1 MNLNPIL
8 IVGADNIGKL
18 ALEIFKSNEIVIY
31 GFLDEDKAKHE
42 QEIDHI
48 PILGSPDDDG
58 FLKLIGKKCDVFV
71 ASDDSKY
78 KYKIVEMLQER
89 RKVMPVNAIHSNNH
103 LSSTLVLGHGNLL
116 NNGVSLGTFVEVGNH
131 NIFHTNAIIE
141 AEAYIG
147 SYVQIGAG
155 SIIGT
160 KATIEDNVFI
170 GTGAVIVAG
179 VKIGAGA
186 RIGAGSVVVENIKPN
201 TTVFGNPAKVVA

>member
-1 MNLNPIL
+1 MSINPVL
-8 IVGADNIGKL
+8 IVGTDTIGKI
-18 ALEIFKSNEIVIY
+18 ALEIFKSNEIVVY
-31 GFLDEDKAKHE
+31 GFLDEDKSKHE

-48 PILGSPDDDG
+48 PVLGSPDDDG

-78 KYKIVEMLQER
+78 KYKMIEMLSER
-89 RKVMPVNAIHSNNH
+89 RKVIPVNAIHSNNH
-103 LSSTLVLGHGNLL
+103 LSSNLILGNGNLL

-141 AEAYIG
+141 AETTIG
-147 SYVQIGAG
+147 NYVQIGAG

-160 KATIEDNVFI
+160 KVTIEDNVFI
-170 GTGAVIVAG
+170 GTGVTVVAG

-186 RIGAGSVVVENIKPN
+186 RIGVGSVVVENVKAN
-201 TTVFGNPAKVVA
+201 TTVFGNPAKPIA